1 MKRDVPA
8 EITAQALLDVLAS
21 DGEPT
26 LDALWARK
34 AELIARRFPA

>member
-1 MKRDVPA
+1 VA
-8 EITAQALLDVLAS
+8 G

-34 AELIARRFPA
+34 AALIARRFPA